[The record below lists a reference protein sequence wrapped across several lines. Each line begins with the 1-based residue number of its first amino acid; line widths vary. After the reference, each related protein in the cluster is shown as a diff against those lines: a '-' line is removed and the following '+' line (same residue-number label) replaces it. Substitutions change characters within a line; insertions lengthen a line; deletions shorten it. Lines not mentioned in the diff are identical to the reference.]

1 MQSGLI
7 SYPRAA
13 MAAKGLLLGVV
24 ALCVLAPVG
33 VSAQIVPTWRQ
44 EYDKR
49 LKYGDLVEPLKG
61 EIFGEQVNLYDGS
74 ISFKATDVSIPGN
87 GGLAVSLSRSYGD
100 VSGSANDKEYGNW
113 DLDIPSLSGTYGDQP
128 ETAIGGHWTPSARCS
143 TVSAPPSL
151 DVWNYKH
158 TQTINFSPHTYWDG
172 VRLSLPGGGGET
184 VLAGSGDARQP
195 TPQVGTPTPWN
206 TKGGWFFSCLSALK
220 SGQPG
225 EGFLGHAPDGT
236 KYYFDWMVAR
246 ENESAVLQPYDTITH
261 ATLKRKKVF
270 LYPSQ
275 VVDRFGNWVRYEWSG
290 GRLDRI
296 VANDGRSISLAYD
309 SQGRIATATAA
320 GRTWTYGYTP
330 AGVLQSV
337 TLPDGTAWRYDLPP
351 VHVTKKYPEYTGQD
365 PSAYMDFPGLCA
377 KTNKIVQTEVTATV
391 THPSGALGTFVFRPF
406 RHGRKN
412 VPFNCQTSGDEQL
425 LADGWNL
432 TPLYRDAMSLVAKRI
447 SGPGMP
453 TAQWSYQYTNLG
465 WQYDRRVD
473 QAGWPMIPVGQAE
486 PKITIETL
494 PDGVI
499 RTYEFGKEV
508 GYNDGRLLS
517 TTTSSGG
524 AVVRTE
530 RSNYYP
536 DAQLA
541 SAPFPGEA
549 GRNLKYG
556 ARELGEHL
564 NRPVQSTVVNQDGV
578 QFTRTV
584 QAFDAFAREVTV
596 VEANSAGQS
605 RTSSTSYYDNPAL
618 WVNGQAARSV
628 LNGIEQSRT
637 EFDTAKAL
645 PLRAYAFGRLAQQ
658 VTYAADGT
666 VASVADGRG
675 NTSHLSG
682 WKRGVPQQLR
692 MPATPEA
699 PNGAVRTVVVDDNGW
714 ITSLTDETGATTSF
728 SYDSMGRLRSQQFPG
743 GDSVNWNGVTM
754 DLQRLGGA
762 QLGVPA
768 GAWKHSRTQ
777 GGRRTDTYLDAMFRP
792 VLVTENANN
801 VLDSA
806 VVTRYDTSGKTVFA
820 SYPTRQ
826 FSDINATLTG
836 TTTQYDA
843 LGRPTVVSQS
853 SELGALVTRT
863 EYVGNLSVKVTNPR
877 GQATTTRHLA
887 YDQPSYEMP
896 LTLQHPE
903 GVVTEIQRDTL
914 GKPLAITRRS
924 ADGSQSL
931 TRRYVYD
938 GYQQLCKTIE
948 PETGATVQ
956 DYDAAGN
963 VLWSAAG
970 TGLTSTTDCNRSE
983 ALASG
988 RAVKRSYDAAN
999 RLSTLIFP
1007 DGRGNQN
1014 WSYAPD
1020 GLPAEI
1026 STQNDPA
1033 RPMVV
1038 NRYQYNRRRLLSG
1051 ETLQHPDLGSLSLA
1065 YGYDAN
1071 GTLASNT
1078 YPGGRVVSYAPDALG
1093 RATTVGGYAKEASYF
1108 ANGALARFVYGNGI
1122 VHTLTQNARGL
1133 PDRSR
1138 DATAAAAVLDDSYD
1152 YDAGGNVMAI
1162 SDGLPGAPGNRDMTY
1177 DGLDRLR
1184 TVTAPGFGN
1193 ALYEYD
1199 ALDNLRRAK
1208 VGSRD
1213 RTHYFDPTN
1222 RLVNVIE
1229 TGTGATVT
1237 GLGYDVQG
1245 NLSVRN
1251 GQAFA
1256 FDYGNRLRAAGTA
1269 ESYEYDAHGRRVK
1282 ASASGKGAIYSFYDN
1297 GGVLRFQR
1305 NERTGKQTDYL
1316 YLSGSLVSQV
1326 HGEAAPSV
1334 PALSAPG
1341 YITQG
1346 SVNLTWSPAGGA
1358 NRYELQRALAGTWST
1373 VFDGAAQS
1381 FTSTGLVTGTY
1392 QFRVRGCRA
1401 VCGGWSNVASVAVAL
1416 APSTVP
1422 TLNLPATAFNGSY
1435 NVAWSAASG
1444 AERYELE
1451 ESANGGAWAQVHN
1464 AISQSK
1470 AFSGKA
1476 AGSYNYRVRACNPVG
1491 CTGYSATAAVTV
1503 VYPPATA
1510 PGLSAPARA
1519 APGSIGIG
1527 WNGVAGATRYTLQE
1541 SSNGG
1546 GWVTLFDGNAG
1557 SYATA
1562 ARGVGN
1568 YGYRVAACNGAG
1580 CGPWSATSTVA
1591 VIGPPTIEPVISA
1604 PGLVNVPQYS
1614 LSWSVPANS
1623 ESFVLEES
1631 ANGGGWTVVHNG
1643 GGNSFGASRGKG
1655 SYAYRVRACNFAGC
1669 SPYSGIATV
1678 VVALPPGIPYFYL
1691 AEWLTTRKA
1700 PYQVQCSVGWS
1711 QVADATEYQLES
1723 GGGGKRL
1730 YTGPNAYVS
1739 ADGNAYC
1746 AGDYRVRACNAGGC
1760 SPWSAD
1766 HPVTRGVLSWD

>member
-1 MQSGLI
+1 MRSRATLRPRQSGPVGL
-7 SYPRAA
+7 ST
-13 MAAKGLLLGVV
+13 LLL
-24 ALCVLAPVG
+24 LLAAIGLPSVG
-33 VSAQIVPTWRQ
+33 LAQIVPTWRQ

-74 ISFKATDVSIPGN
+74 ISFKATDISLPGN
-87 GGLAVSLSRSYGD
+87 SELPVALSRSRSASDGSSESPLGD
-100 VSGSANDKEYGNW
+100 W
-113 DLDIPSLSGTYGDQP
+113 DLDVPSLSGVYGDLP
-128 ETAIGGHWTPSARCS
+128 ETAAQGHWMPAARCT
-143 TVSAPPSL
+143 TVGAPPTL
-151 DVWNYKH
+151 EVWNRRN
-158 TQTINFSPHTYWDG
+158 TQKVNFNPHTYWDG
-172 VRLSLPGGGGET
+172 VRLSLPGGGGEP
-184 VLAGSGDARQP
+184 LLGGNGDARQP
-195 TPQVGTPTPWN
+195 QPQLGQPAPWN
-206 TKGGWFFSCLSALK
+206 TKGGWVITCLAALK

-246 ENESAVLQPYDTITH
+246 PNGSATLQPFGPESN
-261 ATLKRKKVF
+261 AQLGRKRVH

-275 VVDRFGNWVRYEWSG
+275 IVDRFGNWVRYEWSG
-290 GRLDRI
+290 TRLQRI
-296 VANDGRSISLAYD
+296 TASDGREISLAYQ
-309 SQGRIATATAA
+309 SNGLIASATAA
-320 GRTWTYGYTP
+320 GRTWTYGYTD
-330 AGVLQSV
+330 ADILRTV
-337 TLPDGTAWRYDLPP
+337 TLPDGTQWIYSLPP
-351 VHVTKKYPEYTGQD
+351 LSVTHKYAEYTGQNIWD
-365 PSAYMDFPGLCA
+365 YMEYPATCSRV
-377 KTNKIVQTEVTATV
+377 NKIVPSEITMTV
-391 THPSGALGTFVFRPF
+391 QHPSGALGTFLFRPF

-412 VPFNCQTSGDEQL
+412 VTLDCQTSGDNHLIAE
-425 LADGWNL
+425 GWNY
-432 TPLYRDAMSLVAKRI
+432 TPIYRDAMSLVAKTI
-447 SGPGMP
+447 SGPGIP
-453 TAQWSYQYTNLG
+453 TAQWTYQYTNLNG
-465 WQYDRRVD
+465 AYAQDLGGPV
-473 QAGWPMIPVGQAE
+473 IPAGQAE
-486 PKITIETL
+486 PKITTETL
-494 PDGVI
+494 PDGVV
-499 RTYEFGKEV
+499 RVYEFGKEV
-508 GYNDGRLLS
+508 AYNDGLLLS
-517 TTTSSGG
+517 TTTRSGG
-524 AVVRTE
+524 SVVRVD
-530 RSNYYP
+530 RNNYYP
-536 DAQLA
+536 DAQLDA
-541 SAPFPGEA
+541 APFPKEA
-549 GRNLKYG
+549 GKDFKYG
-556 ARELGEHL
+556 ANDLKAHY
-564 NRPVQSTVVNQDGV
+564 NRPVQSAVVEQDGV
-578 QFTRTV
+578 QFSRTV
-584 QAFDAFAREVTV
+584 QTFDAFAREVTV

-605 RTSSTSYYDNPAL
+605 RTSTTAYYDNPAL
-618 WVNGQAARSV
+618 WVNGQSARSV

-666 VASVADGRG
+666 VASVSDGRG

-692 MPATPEA
+692 MPATAEA
-699 PNGAVRTVVVDDNGW
+699 PNGAVRTVAVDDNGW

-728 SYDSMGRLRSQQFPG
+728 SYDSMGRLRSQQFPT
-743 GDSVNWNGVTM
+743 GDTVNWNGVTM
-754 DLQRLGGA
+754 DLQRLGSA
-762 QLGVPA
+762 QFGVPA
-768 GAWKHSRTQ
+768 GAWKHSRIQ

-801 VLDSA
+801 VRDSA
-806 VVTRYDTSGKTVFA
+806 VVTRYDSSGRTVFV

-826 FSDINATLTG
+826 FSSIGAALDGA
-836 TTTQYDA
+836 TTQYDA
-843 LGRPTVVSQS
+843 LGRPVLVSQS
-853 SELGALVTRT
+853 SELGTLATRT
-863 EYVGNLSVKVTNPR
+863 EYVGNLSVKATNPR
-877 GQATTTRHLA
+877 GQSTTTRHLA
-887 YDQPSYEMP
+887 YDQPTYEMP

-903 GVVTEIQRDTL
+903 GVVTEIQRDVL

-938 GYQQLCKTIE
+938 AYQQLCKTIE

-970 TGLTSTTDCNRSE
+970 TGLTSTAGCNRSE

-999 RLSTLIFP
+999 RLSMLTFP
-1007 DGRGNQN
+1007 DGRGSQS
-1014 WSYAPD
+1014 WSYTPD

-1026 STQNDPA
+1026 STQNDAA
-1033 RPMVV
+1033 RPVV
-1038 NRYQYNRRRLLSG
+1038 INRYQYNRRRLLTG
-1051 ETLQHPDLGSLSLA
+1051 ETLQHPDLGTLNLA

-1078 YPGGRVVSYAPDALG
+1078 YPGGRVVSYAPDTLG
-1093 RATTVGGYAKEASYF
+1093 RATTVGGYAKEATYF
-1108 ANGALARFVYGNGI
+1108 ANGALARFVYGNGV
-1122 VHTLTQNARGL
+1122 VHTMTQNARGL

-1184 TVTAPGFGN
+1184 TVMAPGFGN

-1222 RLVNVIE
+1222 RLVNVVE
-1229 TGTGATVT
+1229 TGSGATVT

-1245 NLSVRN
+1245 NLSIRN
-1251 GQAFA
+1251 GQPFT
-1256 FDYGNRLRAAGTA
+1256 FDFGNRLRAVGTT

-1282 ASASGKGAIYSFYDN
+1282 ASAEGAGAIYSFYDN

-1316 YLSGSLVSQV
+1316 YLSGSLVAQV

-1358 NRYELQRALAGTWST
+1358 NRYELQRALTGTWST

-1422 TLNLPATAFNGSY
+1422 ALTVPATAFNGTY
-1435 NVAWSAASG
+1435 NVGWSAASG
-1444 AERYELE
+1444 AERYELQ
-1451 ESANGGAWAQVHN
+1451 ESANGGAWGQVHN
-1464 AISQSK
+1464 AAGQSK

-1476 AGSYNYRVRACNPVG
+1476 AGSYSYRIRACNPVG
-1491 CTGYSATAAVTV
+1491 CTGYSATASVAV
-1503 VYPPATA
+1503 VYPPVAA
-1510 PGLSAPARA
+1510 PSVSAPARS

-1546 GWVTLFDGNAG
+1546 GWVTLFDGNAS

-1562 ARGVGN
+1562 ARGVGS

-1580 CGPWSATSTVA
+1580 CGPWSATATVA
-1591 VIGPPTIEPVISA
+1591 VIGAPTIEPVISA

-1614 LSWSVPANS
+1614 LSWSVPPNS

-1643 GGNSFGASRGKG
+1643 VGNSFGASRGNG

-1669 SPYSGIATV
+1669 SLNSGVATV
-1678 VVALPPGIPYFYL
+1678 SVVLPPGATYL
-1691 AEWLTTRKA
+1691 FEAQWLSSKTA
-1700 PYQVQCSVGWS
+1700 PYQIQCTVGW
-1711 QVADATEYQLES
+1711 VASAGATEYQLEPAS
-1723 GGGGKRL
+1723 GGKTL
-1730 YTGPNAYVS
+1730 YAGPKTYVQS
-1739 ADGNAYC
+1739 RNGTYC
-1746 AGDYRVRACNAGGC
+1746 ASSYRVRACNAGGC
-1760 SPWSAD
+1760 SEWSASF
-1766 HPVTRGVLSWD
+1766 PVTRGVLWE

>member
-7 SYPRAA
+7 SHPRAA
-13 MAAKGLLLGVV
+13 TAAKGLFLGFI

-49 LKYGDLVEPLKG
+49 LKYGDIVEPLKG

-87 GGLAVSLSRSYGD
+87 GSLTMTLGRSYRDGD
-100 VSGSANDKEYGNW
+100 RSSESPFSDW
-113 DLDIPSLSGTYGDQP
+113 DLDIPSMSGVYGDLP
-128 ETAIGGHWTPSARCS
+128 ETAAVGYWAPAARCS
-143 TVSAPPSL
+143 TVAAPPSL
-151 DVWNYKH
+151 EVWNRRR
-158 TQTINFSPHTYWDG
+158 TQTVNFYPNTFWDG
-172 VRLSLPGGGGET
+172 VRLSLPGGGGEP
-184 VLAGSGDARQP
+184 VLGGSGDARQP
-195 TPQVGTPTPWN
+195 QPQFGEPAPWN
-206 TKGGWFFSCLSALK
+206 TKGGWTFSCLTALK

-225 EGFLGHAPDGT
+225 QGFLGHAPDGT
-236 KYYFDWMVAR
+236 KYYFDWMVAKPH
-246 ENESAVLQPYDTITH
+246 NGATLQPYGPESN
-261 ATLKRKKVF
+261 ALLNRKLVF

-290 GRLDRI
+290 DRLLRM
-296 VANDGRSISLAYD
+296 VANDGREISLAYNAK
-309 SQGRIATATAA
+309 GLIASATAA
-320 GRTWTYGYTP
+320 GRTWIYGYTE
-330 AGVLQSV
+330 ADILRTV
-337 TLPDGTAWRYDLPP
+337 TLPDGTQWVYNLPP
-351 VHVTKKYPEYTGQD
+351 LSVTHKYADYIGQGIWE
-365 PSAYMDFPGLCA
+365 YMDYPATCSRV
-377 KTNKIVQTEVTATV
+377 NKIVASEITLSIQ
-391 THPSGALGTFVFRPF
+391 HPSGALGTFLFRPF

-412 VPFNCQTSGDEQL
+412 VKLDCQTSGDNHL
-425 LADGWNL
+425 FADGWNY
-432 TPLYRDAMSLVAKRI
+432 TPVYRDAMSLVAKTI

-453 TAQWSYQYTNLG
+453 TAQWTYQYTNLNG
-465 WQYDRRVD
+465 AYAQDLGGPV
-473 QAGWPMIPVGQAE
+473 IPVGQAE
-486 PKITIETL
+486 PKITTETL
-494 PDGVI
+494 PDGVV
-499 RTYEFGKEV
+499 RVYEFGKEV
-508 GYNDGRLLS
+508 AYNDGLLLS
-517 TTTSSGG
+517 TTTRAGG
-524 AVVRTE
+524 SVVRVD
-530 RSNYYP
+530 RNNYYP
-536 DAQLA
+536 DAQLDA
-541 SAPFPGEA
+541 APFPKEA
-549 GRNLKYG
+549 GKDFKYG
-556 ARELGEHL
+556 ASDLKAHY
-564 NRPVQSTVVNQDGV
+564 NRPVQSTVVEQDGV

-605 RTSSTSYYDNPAL
+605 RTTSTSYYDNPAL

-699 PNGAVRTVVVDDNGW
+699 PNGAVRTVAVDDNGW
-714 ITSLTDETGATTSF
+714 ITSLTDETGATTGF

-826 FSDINATLTG
+826 LSDINAALTG

-914 GKPLAITRRS
+914 GKPLAITRRN

-1078 YPGGRVVSYAPDALG
+1078 YPGGRVVSYTPDALG

-1282 ASASGKGAIYSFYDN
+1282 AGASGKGAIYSFYDN

-1422 TLNLPATAFNGSY
+1422 TLNVPATAFNGSY

-1451 ESANGGAWAQVHN
+1451 ESANGGAWVQVHN
-1464 AISQSK
+1464 AIGQSK

-1476 AGSYNYRVRACNPVG
+1476 GGSYNYRVRACNPVG

-1643 GGNSFGASRGKG
+1643 GGNSFGASRGNG

-1669 SPYSGIATV
+1669 SPYSGIASVSV
-1678 VVALPPGIPYFYL
+1678 VLPPAATQIYV
-1691 AEWLTTRKA
+1691 AEWLSTRKA
-1700 PYQVQCSVGWS
+1700 PYQVQCSVGWRA
-1711 QVADATEYQLES
+1711 VPGATEYQLEPS
-1723 GGGGKRL
+1723 GAGRRL
-1730 YTGPNAYVS
+1730 YTGPKTYVQS
-1739 ADGNAYC
+1739 NGGTYC
-1746 AGDYRVRACNAGGC
+1746 ASLYIVRACNAGGC
-1760 SPWSAD
+1760 SAWSAD
-1766 HPVTRGVLSWD
+1766 FPVTRGVLSWD

>member
-7 SYPRAA
+7 SHPRAA

-87 GGLAVSLSRSYGD
+87 GSLTMTLGRSYRDGD
-100 VSGSANDKEYGNW
+100 GSSESPFSDW
-113 DLDIPSLSGTYGDQP
+113 DLDIPSMSGVYGDLP
-128 ETAIGGHWTPSARCS
+128 ETAAVGYWAPAARCS
-143 TVSAPPSL
+143 TVAAPPAL
-151 DVWNYKH
+151 EVWNRRQ
-158 TQTINFSPHTYWDG
+158 TQTVNFSPTTFWDG
-172 VRLSLPGGGGET
+172 VRLSLPGGGGEP
-184 VLAGSGDARQP
+184 VLGGSGDARQP
-195 TPQVGTPTPWN
+195 QPQFGEPAPWN
-206 TKGGWFFSCLSALK
+206 TKGGWTFSCLTALK

-225 EGFLGHAPDGT
+225 QGFLGHAPDGT
-236 KYYFDWMVAR
+236 KYYFDWMVAKPH
-246 ENESAVLQPYDTITH
+246 NGATLQPYGPESN
-261 ATLKRKKVF
+261 ALLNRKRVF

-290 GRLDRI
+290 DRLLRM
-296 VANDGRSISLAYD
+296 VANDGREISLGYNAK
-309 SQGRIATATAA
+309 GLIASATAA
-320 GRTWTYGYTP
+320 GRTWTYGYTE
-330 AGVLQSV
+330 ADILRTV
-337 TLPDGTAWRYDLPP
+337 TLPDGTQWVYNLPP
-351 VHVTKKYPEYTGQD
+351 LSVTHKYADYIGQ
-365 PSAYMDFPGLCA
+365 SIWEYMDYPATCSRV
-377 KTNKIVQTEVTATV
+377 NKIVPSEITLSIQ
-391 THPSGALGTFVFRPF
+391 HPSGALGTFLFRPF

-412 VPFNCQTSGDEQL
+412 VKLDCQTSGDNHL
-425 LADGWNL
+425 FADGWNY
-432 TPLYRDAMSLVAKRI
+432 TPVYRDAMSLVTKTI

-453 TAQWSYQYTNLG
+453 TAQWTYQYTNLNG
-465 WQYDRRVD
+465 AFAQDLGGPV
-473 QAGWPMIPVGQAE
+473 IPVGQAE
-486 PKITIETL
+486 PKITTETL
-494 PDGVI
+494 PDGVV
-499 RTYEFGKEV
+499 RVYEFGKEV
-508 GYNDGRLLS
+508 AYNDGLLLS
-517 TTTSSGG
+517 TTTRSGG
-524 AVVRTE
+524 SVVRID
-530 RSNYYP
+530 RNNYYP
-536 DAQLA
+536 DAQLDV
-541 SAPFPGEA
+541 APFPKEA
-549 GRNLKYG
+549 GKDFKYG
-556 ARELGEHL
+556 ANDLKAHY
-564 NRPVQSTVVNQDGV
+564 NRPVQSTVVEQDGV

-836 TTTQYDA
+836 ITTQYDA

-983 ALASG
+983 ALAGG

-1326 HGEAAPSV
+1326 HGEAAPGV

-1422 TLNLPATAFNGSY
+1422 TLNVPATAFNGSY
-1435 NVAWSAASG
+1435 SVAWSAASG

-1451 ESANGGAWAQVHN
+1451 ESANGGAWVQVHN
-1464 AISQSK
+1464 AIGQSK

-1476 AGSYNYRVRACNPVG
+1476 AGGYNYRVRACNPVG

-1527 WNGVAGATRYTLQE
+1527 WNGVAGTTRYTLQE

-1643 GGNSFGASRGKG
+1643 GGNSFGASRGNG
-1655 SYAYRVRACNFAGC
+1655 SYAYRVRTCNFAGC
-1669 SPYSGIATV
+1669 SPYSGIASVSV
-1678 VVALPPGIPYFYL
+1678 VLPPAPTQIYL
-1691 AEWLTTRKA
+1691 AEWLSTRKA
-1700 PYQVQCSVGWS
+1700 PYQVQCSVGWRA
-1711 QVADATEYQLES
+1711 VPGATEYQLEPS
-1723 GGGGKRL
+1723 GAGRRL
-1730 YTGPNAYVS
+1730 YTGPNTYVQS
-1739 ADGNAYC
+1739 SGGTYC
-1746 AGDYRVRACNAGGC
+1746 ASLYIVRACNAGGC
-1760 SPWSAD
+1760 SAWSAD
-1766 HPVTRGVLSWD
+1766 FPVTRGVLNWD